1 MPVNNLHILKL
12 AGCVN
17 ITGSGLDTLRS
28 AFVIKQ
34 IDLSSVGKHESPWI
48 KGSKPKILETVV
60 IPILG
65 DIISR
70 GNSLKQL
77 EFPKKWKWNQSAELA
92 QFLERYNDYLINQ
105 RYSCSICEQMCIE
118 QESDYWIFHDC
129 ESTEDGAWDW
139 YGTQNM
145 TCSQC
150 VQHFCNHEDCADE
163 KWNVLEVV

>member
-1 MPVNNLHILKL
+1 M
-12 AGCVN
+12 
-17 ITGSGLDTLRS
+17 
-28 AFVIKQ
+28 
-34 IDLSSVGKHESPWI
+34 SSVGKHESPWI
-48 KGSKPKILETVV
+48 KGSGPKILETVV

-118 QESDYWIFHDC
+118 QESDYWIFHDL
-129 ESTEDGAWDW
+129 ESTEDGERGI
-139 YGTQNM
+139 GTVHK
-145 TCSQC
+145 T
-150 VQHFCNHEDCADE
+150 
-163 KWNVLEVV
+163 